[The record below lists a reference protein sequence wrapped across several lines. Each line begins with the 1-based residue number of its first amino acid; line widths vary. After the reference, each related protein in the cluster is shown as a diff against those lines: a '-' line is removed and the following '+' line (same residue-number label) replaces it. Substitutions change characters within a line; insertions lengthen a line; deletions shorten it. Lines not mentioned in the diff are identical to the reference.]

1 MEKKRE
7 EKRKKEKRLPQFWE
21 AIIPIIALVVLLV
34 YGKGIKNYSVE
45 ALLIIAAVIA
55 AIIGK
60 RTGHTWEEMEQEV
73 CQKIKSAFGA
83 ILILLS
89 VGLIIGS
96 WILSGSIPMMI
107 YYGVKIINP
116 HILLTTAFIV
126 CAVISVVTGTS
137 WGSVGTIGVAI
148 MGIAGALGVS
158 LPMTAGAVLS
168 GAYFGDKISPLSDT
182 TNLAPMVS
190 GCSLYDHIKHQ
201 LWTTVPP
208 TVICLVIYT
217 VLGFSG
223 KISGAANTQ
232 NAEIMLGQLNH
243 LFNFNILLLLPV
255 VIVLGGSLL
264 RLPTTPIMV
273 ISVGVAS
280 VESMIFQHASLGDSL
295 SAMINGFHL
304 ESLHVPGFDMTGV
317 VPEIKTLL
325 VRGGLSSMMSTIQ
338 LLMVALTFAGIL
350 VASGSTE
357 VLLGKLLKCVRSTG
371 GLIAATLFATVGLAF
386 TVGATYLTIILPGEL
401 FRDVYKKRGLAAEN
415 LSRSLEDSGTVIM
428 PLVPWSTSGVFMAST
443 LGVPVMSY
451 LPWAFLCYLCIIFA
465 LIYGFTGIGIKKIP
479 IEETCKNES

>member
-1 MEKKRE
+1 MGKNTKENKPERKKE
-7 EKRKKEKRLPQFWE
+7 KEKRLPRFWE
-21 AIIPIIALVVLLV
+21 ALIPVAALIVLLV
-34 YGKGIKNYSVE
+34 YGKGIKDYSVE
-45 ALLIIAAVIA
+45 SLLIIAAVIA

-60 RTGHTWEEMEQEV
+60 RTGHTWEEMEKEV
-73 CQKIKSAFGA
+73 CSKIKSAFGA

-208 TVICLVIYT
+208 TIICLILYT

-223 KISGAANTQ
+223 KVSGSVNTGS
-232 NAEIMLGQLNH
+232 ADLMLGQMNQ
-243 LFNFNILLLLPV
+243 LFHFNILLLLPA

-264 RLPTTPIMV
+264 RLPTTPIM
-273 ISVGVAS
+273 ITSVGVAS
-280 VESMIFQHASLGDSL
+280 VESMIFQHVSLGDAL
-295 SAMINGFHL
+295 SAMTNGFQL
-304 ESLHVPGFDMTGV
+304 NLLHVRGFDMSGV
-317 VPEIKTLL
+317 LPQIKTLL

-357 VLLGKLLKCVRSTG
+357 VLLGKLLKCVKSTG
-371 GLIAATLFATVGLAF
+371 GLIAATLAATAGVAF

-401 FRDVYKKRGLAAEN
+401 FRDAYKKRGLAAEN

-443 LGVPVMSY
+443 LGVSVAAY
-451 LPWAFLCYLCIIFA
+451 LPWAFLCYLCIVFA

-479 IEETCKNES
+479 IEEE

>member
-1 MEKKRE
+1 MENKTKTQ
-7 EKRKKEKRLPQFWE
+7 KEKRLPLFWE
-21 AIIPIIALVVLLV
+21 ALIPIAALIVLLV

-45 ALLIIAAVIA
+45 ALLIIAAAIA

-60 RTGHTWEEMEQEV
+60 RTGHTWEDMEQEV
-73 CQKIKSAFGA
+73 GNKIKSAFGA
-83 ILILLS
+83 IMILLS

-116 HILLTTAFIV
+116 HMLLTTAFVV

-137 WGSVGTIGVAI
+137 WGSVGTMGVAI

-158 LPMTAGAVLS
+158 LPVAAGAVIS

-201 LWTTVPP
+201 LWTIVPP
-208 TVICLVIYT
+208 TIICLIVYT
-217 VLGFSG
+217 VLGLSG
-223 KISGAANTQ
+223 SVTGSV
-232 NAEIMLGQLNH
+232 NAENVELMLGQLDQ
-243 LFNFNILLLLPV
+243 LFNFNIFLLLPA

-280 VESMIFQHASLGDSL
+280 VESMIFQHASLGDVL
-295 SAMINGFHL
+295 SAMINGFNL
-304 ESLHVPGFDMTGV
+304 DLLHVPGFDMVGV
-317 VPEIKTLL
+317 VPEINTLL

-338 LLMVALTFAGIL
+338 LLLVALTFAGIL

-357 VLLGKLLKCVRSTG
+357 VLLGKLLQCVKSTG
-371 GLIAATLFATVGLAF
+371 GLIASTLFATAGLAF
-386 TVGATYLTIILPGEL
+386 TVGSTYLTIILPGEL

-415 LSRSLEDSGTVIM
+415 LSRSLEDAGTVIM

-443 LGVPVMSY
+443 LGVSVISY
-451 LPWAFLCYLCIIFA
+451 LPWPFLCYLCIIFA

-479 IEETCKNES
+479 EGEKTAGQS